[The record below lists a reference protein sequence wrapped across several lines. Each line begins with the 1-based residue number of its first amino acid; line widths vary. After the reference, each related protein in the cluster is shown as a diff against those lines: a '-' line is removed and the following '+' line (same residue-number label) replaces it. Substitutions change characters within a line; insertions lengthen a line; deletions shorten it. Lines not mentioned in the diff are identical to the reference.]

1 MPEKLNLKQ
10 LIEGCIKQKR
20 ASQKDLYKALY
31 SYALGI
37 CMRYTDSKEEAQE
50 VMNDGFMKVF
60 QRIKKYD
67 RQRPFKPWFTR
78 VLINTAIDHFKKKEK
93 YAFETPLDES
103 VEPGSEQTIEGNMAY
118 EEILEMVRKLP
129 PQYRAVFN
137 LRAIEGYQHD
147 EVAEILGISVGTSK
161 SNYARAKAK
170 LQHYLDVYF
179 EIS

>member
-1 MPEKLNLKQ
+1 
-10 LIEGCIKQKR
+10 
-20 ASQKDLYKALY
+20 
-31 SYALGI
+31 
-37 CMRYTDSKEEAQE
+37 
-50 VMNDGFMKVF
+50 MNDGFMKVF

-103 VEPGSEQTIEGNMAY
+103 VELGSEQTIEGNMAY

>member
-1 MPEKLNLKQ
+1 
-10 LIEGCIKQKR
+10 
-20 ASQKDLYKALY
+20 
-31 SYALGI
+31 
-37 CMRYTDSKEEAQE
+37 
-50 VMNDGFMKVF
+50 
-60 QRIKKYD
+60 
-67 RQRPFKPWFTR
+67 
-78 VLINTAIDHFKKKEK
+78 
-93 YAFETPLDES
+93 
-103 VEPGSEQTIEGNMAY
+103 MAY

>member
-103 VEPGSEQTIEGNMAY
+103 VELGSEQTIEGNMAY